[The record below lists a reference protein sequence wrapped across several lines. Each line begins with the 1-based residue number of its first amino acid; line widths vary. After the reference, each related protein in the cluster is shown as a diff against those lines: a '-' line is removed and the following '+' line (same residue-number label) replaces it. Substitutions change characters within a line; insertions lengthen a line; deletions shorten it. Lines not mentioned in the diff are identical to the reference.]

1 MQVAV
6 ASPKNGIVLIR
17 TADEP
22 DAMTKKKPRQDAGVF
37 RMG

>member
-6 ASPKNGIVLIR
+6 ASPKNEIVLIR

-22 DAMTKKKPRQDAGVF
+22 DAMTKKKPRHPAGVF